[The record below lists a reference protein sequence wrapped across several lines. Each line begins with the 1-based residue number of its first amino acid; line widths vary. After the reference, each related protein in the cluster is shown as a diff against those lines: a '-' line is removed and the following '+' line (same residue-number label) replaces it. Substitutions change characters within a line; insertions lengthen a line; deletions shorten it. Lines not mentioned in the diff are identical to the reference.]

1 MGSNPILDNLIYGGK
16 KMNKD
21 EIYDL
26 YCEKN
31 NIKGTYKT
39 DVKPELITT
48 IDYLMF
54 EIGIRLNESKKIF
67 IEYWESFVKSLKDG
81 FK

>member
-1 MGSNPILDNLIYGGK
+1 
-16 KMNKD
+16 MNKD

-26 YCEKN
+26 YCKKN

-48 IDYLMF
+48 IDYLLF
-54 EIGIRLNESKKIF
+54 EIGVRRDELKKII
-67 IEYWESFVKSLKDG
+67 IEYWESFKKSLRDG
-81 FK
+81 WNRK